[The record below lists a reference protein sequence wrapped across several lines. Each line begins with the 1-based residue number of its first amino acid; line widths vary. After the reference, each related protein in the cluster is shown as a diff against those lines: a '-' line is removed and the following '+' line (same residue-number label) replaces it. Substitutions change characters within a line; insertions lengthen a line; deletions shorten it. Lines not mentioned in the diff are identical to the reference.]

1 MSKEGDFTLNEDD
14 DDDEDAAWQGEEDAA
29 WTNDLDEGEAE
40 GDVKDESAAYLEFLN
55 EEVNSRMYPDPIAIL
70 TKHHMLQ
77 AKKFHAATA
86 EDDDELEE
94 ESLLETP
101 LDKVEPYGIF
111 KGSLL
116 SRFSPSSNPLKH
128 DLQQQHLR

>member
-14 DDDEDAAWQGEEDAA
+14 DEDEEAAWQGEDAA

-40 GDVKDESAAYLEFLN
+40 GDVKDESAAYLEFLH
-55 EEVNSRMYPDPIAIL
+55 EEASELRACMRLPTIRGLSSDDR
-70 TKHHMLQ
+70 KQ
-77 AKKFHAATA
+77 AKKFNAATVE
-86 EDDDELEE
+86 EDEELEE

-111 KGSLL
+111 KSSLM
-116 SRFSPSSNPLKH
+116 SMFF
-128 DLQQQHLR
+128 